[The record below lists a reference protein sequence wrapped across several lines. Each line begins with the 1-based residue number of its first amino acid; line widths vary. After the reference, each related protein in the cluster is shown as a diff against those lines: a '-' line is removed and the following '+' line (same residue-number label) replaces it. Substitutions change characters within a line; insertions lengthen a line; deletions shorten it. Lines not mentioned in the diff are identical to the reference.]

1 MTLDCLMKSLELFK
15 NLKLLVLSCL
25 YVSINPTDLILN
37 MRLLRF
43 MGVFPRYFSSG
54 KMIETNFFFVQIG

>member
-1 MTLDCLMKSLELFK
+1 MILDCLMKSLELLK
-15 NLKLLVLSCL
+15 NIKLLVLSCL

-54 KMIETNFFFVQIG
+54 LDL